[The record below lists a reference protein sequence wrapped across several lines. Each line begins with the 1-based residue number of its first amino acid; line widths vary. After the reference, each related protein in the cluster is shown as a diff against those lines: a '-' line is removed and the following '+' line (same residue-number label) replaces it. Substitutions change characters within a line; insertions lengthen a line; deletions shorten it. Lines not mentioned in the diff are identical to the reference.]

1 MEEIFFKKYG
11 KGKPVIFI
19 HGFCETHE
27 IWNGFVDVFSDHH
40 EVFVIDLPGFGAS
53 PLPPTPFSIA
63 DIASRVLKWMD
74 EKNILR
80 PIVIGHSLGGYVALA
95 MAAIDSSRIS
105 GLGLFHSTIFEDSDE
120 RKANRM
126 KVIDFVNKHG
136 VDPFIDT
143 FVPGLFYDKKHSA
156 IPLVDKIA
164 RKTPLE
170 TLMAY
175 TLAMRNRP
183 SYIDVFKSL
192 KIPVLVLDGERDSI
206 IPAEV
211 TEKHRLHNPYA
222 QVIVLPSIGHMAMF
236 ESPVPAQKVIAEFI
250 KA

>member
-27 IWNGFVDVFSDHH
+27 IWNGFAEAFSEHN
-40 EVFVIDLPGFGAS
+40 EIFVIDLPGFGAS
-53 PLPPTPFSIA
+53 PLPPTPFSVA
-63 DIASRVLKWMD
+63 DIAGRVLKWMD
-74 EKNILR
+74 EENILR

-95 MAAIDSSRIS
+95 MAGIDPTRIS
-105 GLGLFHSTIFEDSDE
+105 GLVLFHSTIFEDSDE

-136 VDPFIDT
+136 VNPFIDT
-143 FVPGLFYDKKHSA
+143 FVPGLFYNKQHTA
-156 IPLVDKIA
+156 ISLADKIA
-164 RKTPLE
+164 RKTPLA
-170 TLMAY
+170 TLVAY

-183 SYIDVFKSL
+183 SYVDVFKQL
-192 KIPVLVLDGERDSI
+192 KIPTLVLGGERDSI

-222 QVIVLPSIGHMAMF
+222 HVQVLPSIGHMAMF
-236 ESPVPAQKVIAEFI
+236 ESPVPAQKVIAGFI